1 MEDGVVKNPS
11 KSKTQNKTAP
21 ADGRT
26 VDKTAWLRYSID
38 IKGTTSRSV
47 PRSDYREVTEN
58 VGVSGYFSLLFTW
71 ITREMIVVIKM
82 QNSNNSLHVTTTIT
96 PFV

>member
-1 MEDGVVKNPS
+1 MVKNPS

-47 PRSDYREVTEN
+47 PRSDYREVTGTGELA
-58 VGVSGYFSLLFTW
+58 VTSLYYL
-71 ITREMIVVIKM
+71 
-82 QNSNNSLHVTTTIT
+82 
-96 PFV
+96 PG